1 MARNRFEL
9 DCLRKGL
16 MITSSG
22 MDYLHCLAGLSD
34 RMRMDSV
41 RTVMAMQK
49 CSRMDYSESMQK
61 D

>member
-1 MARNRFEL
+1 
-9 DCLRKGL
+9 

-22 MDYLHCLAGLSD
+22 MDYLHCLAGWSD

-41 RTVMAMQK
+41 RTVMTMQK
-49 CSRMDYSESMQK
+49 GSRMDYSESMQK